1 MSTQRRAT
9 YQAVCQAD
17 TLHKGEMQ
25 QFSVSIGNNIKEV
38 LLLRAHD
45 GSVQALAAHCSHY
58 GAPLVKGVLHQ
69 DRVICPWHHACFSA
83 TSGKQLE
90 PPGCNDLVQYPVSIE
105 SGTVY
110 VELSDS
116 KQEHLVPRILAPSA
130 SSAPIEGLKG
140 PNSSPLTFVIV
151 GAGAAG
157 AAAAEKLRQIGFQ
170 GRIVM
175 LSAESELPYDRTKL
189 SKAFLQSDE
198 IKSVDVLRSPQ
209 FYKQYDIDIKTN
221 AKVTQLNVK
230 SQQLTYGN
238 GSTLNTLNYDALLL
252 ATGGKVTQ
260 LPIKGNDLKN
270 VFTLRRIEEA
280 QEILKAAKSAQRA
293 VIVGT
298 GFIGMEVAA
307 SLSKQ
312 GLNVT
317 VVAPNKVPFEK
328 VLGADIGRIIQQKHE
343 SHGVIFK
350 LGSQVIALQG
360 NHKVE
365 SVELDTGEI
374 LPADMVVAGIGVKP
388 ATDFMKQIALDKNDN
403 SVPVD
408 QHLQAAPGIYA
419 AGDIAQ
425 FPHFITGKPVRIEHW
440 RLAMQHGQTAAC
452 NMLGQNIPFTSVP
465 FFWTEQFDIKL
476 RYVGHAEQWD
486 NIVIQGNLDKPPF
499 LAFYGKANQVMAV
512 AGVGCDRDLAAIE
525 ELMRLG
531 QMPAMKDIKQNA
543 MDWIS
548 WLA

>member
-1 MSTQRRAT
+1 MSTQRRANC
-9 YQAVCQAD
+9 QAVCQVDA
-17 TLHKGEMQ
+17 LRKGEMQ
-25 QFSVSIGNNIKEV
+25 QFSVSIGNDTREV
-38 LLLRAHD
+38 LLVRAHD

-90 PPGCNDLVQYPVSIE
+90 PPGCNDLAQYPVSIE

-110 VELSDS
+110 VELPDS
-116 KQEHLVPRILAPSA
+116 KQEHLVPPLAAPTA
-130 SSAPIEGLKG
+130 GHGSSH
-140 PNSSPLTFVIV
+140 LTFVIV

-198 IKSVDVLRSPQ
+198 IKGADVLRSPQ
-209 FYKQYDIDIKTN
+209 FYKQYGIDIKAN
-221 AKVTQLNVK
+221 ANVTQLNVN

-238 GSTLNTLNYDALLL
+238 GSTLNYDALLL

-312 GLNVT
+312 GLDVT

-328 VLGADIGRIIQQKHE
+328 VLGVEIGKMIQQKHE

-350 LGSQVIALQG
+350 LGRKVIALQG

-365 SVELDTGEI
+365 SVELETGEI
-374 LPADMVVAGIGVKP
+374 LPADMVVAGIGVRP

-408 QHLQAAPGIYA
+408 QYLQAAPGIYA

-425 FPHFITGKPVRIEHW
+425 FPHFITGEPVRIEHW

-486 NIVIQGNLDKPPF
+486 NIVIQGNLDKPTF

-525 ELMRLG
+525 EFMRLG
-531 QMPAMKDIKQNA
+531 QMPTMSEVNPEAT
-543 MDWIS
+543 DWAVQ
-548 WLA
+548 LA